1 MAKFHAAEY
10 GRTRAEE
17 YRSKA
22 ENCRVQA
29 ERASG
34 DRKAKWLDLA
44 DGGMRRR
51 ITPHSAR
58 HRWKRGTRDISTFDG
73 HARLVPGTPLLVC
86 ADSLSLLSTRDVG
99 RPPRPDS

>member
-10 GRTRAEE
+10 GRTRADE

-44 DGGMRRR
+44 DGWDEA
-51 ITPHSAR
+51 PDHAAFSQAPVEAR
-58 HRWKRGTRDISTFDG
+58 H
-73 HARLVPGTPLLVC
+73 ARYIHL
-86 ADSLSLLSTRDVG
+86 
-99 RPPRPDS
+99 